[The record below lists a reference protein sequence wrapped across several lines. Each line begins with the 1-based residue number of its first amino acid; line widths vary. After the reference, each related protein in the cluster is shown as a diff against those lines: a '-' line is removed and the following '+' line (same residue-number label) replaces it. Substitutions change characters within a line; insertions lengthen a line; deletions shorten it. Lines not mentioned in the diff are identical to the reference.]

1 MYMSSTP
8 NTTSE
13 DKGKVIKEDGQSP
26 PPPPVLL
33 SRNDHSMTFAPA
45 PHNLEGQVRFTFN

>member
-26 PPPPVLL
+26 PPPVLL
-33 SRNDHSMTFAPA
+33 SRNNHSMTFAPA